1 MKETGIIR
9 RMDDLGRIV
18 IPKEIRRL
26 LNLRE
31 GDALELFLHEQGVF
45 YKKYDPAKP
54 VKACLATLKEAV
66 MDEPALECSEEVMQ
80 KISELE
86 DLLAREYKA
95 GEGGDGKRL
104 KESTAVGKCH
114 GINLKKE

>member
-1 MKETGIIR
+1 MKETGMIR

-18 IPKEIRRL
+18 IPKEVRRL
-26 LNLRE
+26 LNLSE
-31 GDALELFLHEQGVF
+31 GDALEIFLHEQGVF

-66 MDEPALECSEEVMQ
+66 MDEPAIEHVDEVMQ

-86 DLLAREYKA
+86 GLLSQE
-95 GEGGDGKRL
+95 
-104 KESTAVGKCH
+104 
-114 GINLKKE
+114 

>member
-18 IPKEIRRL
+18 IPKEVRRL
-26 LNLRE
+26 FNLTE
-31 GDALELFLHEQGVF
+31 GDQLELFLHEQGIL

-54 VKACLATLKEAV
+54 VKACLTTLKEMV
-66 MDEPALECSEEVMQ
+66 MDEPALQRTDEVMR

-86 DLLAREYKA
+86 NLLAQE
-95 GEGGDGKRL
+95 
-104 KESTAVGKCH
+104 
-114 GINLKKE
+114 

>member
-1 MKETGIIR
+1 MKETGMIR

-18 IPKEIRRL
+18 IPKEVRRL
-26 LNLRE
+26 LNLNE
-31 GDALELFLHEQGVF
+31 GDALEIFLHEQGVF

-66 MDEPALECSEEVMQ
+66 VDEPAIEHVDEVMQ

-86 DLLAREYKA
+86 GLLSQE
-95 GEGGDGKRL
+95 
-104 KESTAVGKCH
+104 
-114 GINLKKE
+114 

>member
-1 MKETGIIR
+1 MKETGMIR

-18 IPKEIRRL
+18 IPKEVRRL
-26 LNLRE
+26 LNLNE
-31 GDALELFLHEQGVF
+31 GDALEIFLHEQGVF

-66 MDEPALECSEEVMQ
+66 MDEPAIEHVDEVLQ

-86 DLLAREYKA
+86 GLLSQE
-95 GEGGDGKRL
+95 
-104 KESTAVGKCH
+104 
-114 GINLKKE
+114 

>member
-54 VKACLATLKEAV
+54 VKACLATAARSAILRGSAELLTWRARV
-66 MDEPALECSEEVMQ
+66 CTLTRAALWP
-80 KISELE
+80 
-86 DLLAREYKA
+86 R
-95 GEGGDGKRL
+95 
-104 KESTAVGKCH
+104 
-114 GINLKKE
+114 

>member
-1 MKETGIIR
+1 MKEAGMIR

-18 IPKEIRRL
+18 IPKEVRRL
-26 LNLRE
+26 LNLNE
-31 GDALELFLHEQGVF
+31 GDALEIFLHEQGVF

-66 MDEPALECSEEVMQ
+66 MDEPAIEHVDEVMQ

-86 DLLAREYKA
+86 GLLSQE
-95 GEGGDGKRL
+95 
-104 KESTAVGKCH
+104 
-114 GINLKKE
+114 

>member
-26 LNLRE
+26 LNLRG

-86 DLLAREYKA
+86 DLLARE
-95 GEGGDGKRL
+95 
-104 KESTAVGKCH
+104 
-114 GINLKKE
+114 

>member
-1 MKETGIIR
+1 MKETGMIR

-18 IPKEIRRL
+18 IPKEVRRL
-26 LNLRE
+26 LNLNE
-31 GDALELFLHEQGVF
+31 GDALEIFLHEQGVF

-66 MDEPALECSEEVMQ
+66 MDEPAIEHVDEVMQ

-86 DLLAREYKA
+86 GLL
-95 GEGGDGKRL
+95 
-104 KESTAVGKCH
+104 S
-114 GINLKKE
+114 

>member
-26 LNLRE
+26 FNLNE

-45 YKKYDPAKP
+45 YKKYDPTKP
-54 VKACLATLKEAV
+54 VKACLTTLKEAV
-66 MDEPALECSEEVMQ
+66 MDEPALQRADEVMQ

-86 DLLAREYKA
+86 DLLAQE
-95 GEGGDGKRL
+95 
-104 KESTAVGKCH
+104 
-114 GINLKKE
+114 

>member
-1 MKETGIIR
+1 MKEAGMIR

-18 IPKEIRRL
+18 IPKEVRRL
-26 LNLRE
+26 LNLNE
-31 GDALELFLHEQGVF
+31 GDALEIFLHEQGVF

-66 MDEPALECSEEVMQ
+66 MAEPAMEHVDEVMQ

-86 DLLAREYKA
+86 GLLSQE
-95 GEGGDGKRL
+95 
-104 KESTAVGKCH
+104 
-114 GINLKKE
+114 